1 MIVTA
6 IDFETANRHPA
17 SVCALGAAVLEYGS
31 IEEKISTLIC
41 PEKNVGWFS
50 RQNIAV
56 HGIYPED
63 VKDAPTFPE
72 VYRTLKP
79 YLENGLV
86 AAHNARFDMAC
97 LKEACL
103 NCGIPLP
110 TFRYFDTVELARRV
124 FPHLE
129 QHRLN
134 DVCEH
139 LGFDLDDVFTY
150 EEWYDCW
157 LQNNL
162 YWFPSGQIFELN
174 PLREFLQKG
183 EKPMAFMSGPEE
195 FRRYQQETGMDKGS
209 VFGEPQF
216 VDEANRDYRL
226 KPGSFGT
233 NLATDGGPM
242 GARFQ

>member
-72 VYRTLKP
+72 VYRMLEP
-79 YLENGLV
+79 YLDDALI

-103 NCGIPLP
+103 NCSIPLP

-129 QHRLN
+129 HHRLN

-139 LGFDLDDVFTY
+139 LGFDLDHHKADSDAMGCLMIVVQAMNLTGV
-150 EEWYDCW
+150 YD
-157 LQNNL
+157 
-162 YWFPSGQIFELN
+162 
-174 PLREFLQKG
+174 
-183 EKPMAFMSGPEE
+183 PEE
-195 FRRYQQETGMDKGS
+195 MLSQCNTRIYEF
-209 VFGEPQF
+209 
-216 VDEANRDYRL
+216 
-226 KPGSFGT
+226 
-233 NLATDGGPM
+233 
-242 GARFQ
+242 